1 MLDPKLLRENF
12 TEVSKN
18 LSKRKFTID
27 EKDFLSIDNARK
39 IIIAD
44 TENLKNKKNILS
56 KEIGILKSKD
66 KDTASLTKEVEDI
79 NFALKEK
86 VSLLNESEAAYKDFL
101 LNIPNT
107 LHDSVP
113 SGNSDLDNKIIKYSS
128 NVNLE
133 NSSKINSKD
142 QDLNSS
148 LGNVSDFRRENSSKI
163 NSKDHSEIGK
173 FLKLYDQ
180 DIASKISSSR
190 FSLLFG
196 GFAQLHRALGAF
208 MIDTHIKNHGYK
220 EVNVPL
226 IVNSDSLLGTGQLPK
241 FKDDLFELKN
251 KENFFLI
258 PTAEVP
264 LTNIFGNKVFEE
276 EDLPTNYTSLSYCFR
291 SEAGSYG
298 KDTKGLIRQHQFEKV
313 ELVNAVNPSNSDES
327 LNLLVECAESI
338 LQLLGL
344 PYRKVLLCS
353 GDTGFSS
360 SITYDLEVW
369 MPSQNAYREISS
381 CSNFRDF
388 QARRLNA
395 KFKEKSSKKKKF
407 IHTLNGSGLAV
418 GRTLAAVVENYQ
430 NKDGDIEI
438 PECLRPYMNNMK
450 FIRKDSK

>member
-18 LSKRKFTID
+18 LSKRKYIID
-27 EKDFLSIDNARK
+27 QKDFLSIDNTRK

-44 TENLKNKKNILS
+44 TENLKNKKNVLS
-56 KEIGILKSKD
+56 KEIGALKSKG
-66 KDTASLTKEVEDI
+66 KDTASLTKQVEDI
-79 NFALKEK
+79 NFSLKEK
-86 VSLLNESEAAYKDFL
+86 VLLLNESEAAYKNFL
-101 LNIPNT
+101 LNIPNI
-107 LHDSVP
+107 LHDTVP

-128 NVNLE
+128 DVNLE
-133 NSSKINSKD
+133 NSSKIN
-142 QDLNSS
+142 
-148 LGNVSDFRRENSSKI
+148 I
-163 NSKDHSEIGK
+163 KDHGEIGK
-173 FLKLYDQ
+173 ILKLYDQ
-180 DIASKISSSR
+180 DIASKISGSR

-208 MIDTHIKNHGYK
+208 MMDTHIKDHGYK

-264 LTNIFGNKVFEE
+264 LTNIFSNKVFDE

-327 LNLLVECAESI
+327 LNLLVECAENI

-369 MPSQNAYREISS
+369 MPSQNTYREISS

-395 KFKEKSSKKKKF
+395 KFKEKLSNKKKF

>member
-18 LSKRKFTID
+18 LNKRKYIID
-27 EKDFLSIDNARK
+27 QKYFLSIDNARK

-44 TENLKNKKNILS
+44 TENLKNKKNVLS
-56 KEIGILKSKD
+56 KEIGALKSKG
-66 KDTASLTKEVEDI
+66 KDTALLTKQVEDI
-79 NFALKEK
+79 NFSLKEK
-86 VSLLNESEAAYKDFL
+86 VLLLNESEAAYKNFL
-101 LNIPNT
+101 LNIPNI
-107 LHDSVP
+107 LHDTVP

-128 NVNLE
+128 DVKLE
-133 NSSKINSKD
+133 NSSKIN
-142 QDLNSS
+142 
-148 LGNVSDFRRENSSKI
+148 I
-163 NSKDHSEIGK
+163 KDHGEIGK
-173 FLKLYDQ
+173 ILKLYDQ
-180 DIASKISSSR
+180 DIASKISGSR

-208 MIDTHIKNHGYK
+208 MMDTHIKDHGYK

-264 LTNIFGNKVFEE
+264 LTNIFSNKVFDE

-327 LNLLVECAESI
+327 LNLLVECAENI

>member
-18 LSKRKFTID
+18 LSKRKYIID
-27 EKDFLSIDNARK
+27 QKDFLSIDNTRK

-44 TENLKNKKNILS
+44 TENLKNKKNVLS
-56 KEIGILKSKD
+56 KEIGALKSKG
-66 KDTASLTKEVEDI
+66 KDTASLTKQVEDI
-79 NFALKEK
+79 NFSLKEK
-86 VSLLNESEAAYKDFL
+86 VLLLNESEAAYKNFL
-101 LNIPNT
+101 LNIPNI
-107 LHDSVP
+107 LHDTVP

-128 NVNLE
+128 DVNLE
-133 NSSKINSKD
+133 NSSKIN
-142 QDLNSS
+142 
-148 LGNVSDFRRENSSKI
+148 I
-163 NSKDHSEIGK
+163 KDHGEIGK
-173 FLKLYDQ
+173 ILKLYDQ
-180 DIASKISSSR
+180 DIASKISGSR

-208 MIDTHIKNHGYK
+208 MIDTHIKDHGYK

-264 LTNIFGNKVFEE
+264 LTNIFSNKVFHE

-327 LNLLVECAESI
+327 LNLLVECAENI

-369 MPSQNAYREISS
+369 MPSQNTYREISS

>member
-18 LSKRKFTID
+18 LSKRKYIID
-27 EKDFLSIDNARK
+27 QKDFLSIDNTRK

-44 TENLKNKKNILS
+44 TENLQNKKNVLS
-56 KEIGILKSKD
+56 KEIGALKSKG
-66 KDTASLTKEVEDI
+66 KDTASLTKQVEDI
-79 NFALKEK
+79 NFSLKEK
-86 VSLLNESEAAYKDFL
+86 VLLLNESEAAYKDFL
-101 LNIPNT
+101 LNIPNI
-107 LHDSVP
+107 LHDTVP

-133 NSSKINSKD
+133 NSSKINSK
-142 QDLNSS
+142 
-148 LGNVSDFRRENSSKI
+148 E
-163 NSKDHSEIGK
+163 HSEIGK
-173 FLKLYDQ
+173 VLKLYDQ

-196 GFAQLHRALGAF
+196 DFAQLHRALGAF

-344 PYRKVLLCS
+344 P
-353 GDTGFSS
+353 
-360 SITYDLEVW
+360 
-369 MPSQNAYREISS
+369 
-381 CSNFRDF
+381 
-388 QARRLNA
+388 
-395 KFKEKSSKKKKF
+395 
-407 IHTLNGSGLAV
+407 
-418 GRTLAAVVENYQ
+418 
-430 NKDGDIEI
+430 
-438 PECLRPYMNNMK
+438 
-450 FIRKDSK
+450 

>member
-18 LSKRKFTID
+18 LSKRKFIIN

-133 NSSKINSKD
+133 NSSKINSK
-142 QDLNSS
+142 
-148 LGNVSDFRRENSSKI
+148 E
-163 NSKDHSEIGK
+163 HSEIGK
-173 FLKLYDQ
+173 VLKLYDQ

>member
-18 LSKRKFTID
+18 LSKRKYIID
-27 EKDFLSIDNARK
+27 QKDFLSIDNTRK

-44 TENLKNKKNILS
+44 TENLKNKKNVLS
-56 KEIGILKSKD
+56 KEIGALKSKG
-66 KDTASLTKEVEDI
+66 KDAASLTKQVEDI
-79 NFALKEK
+79 NFSLKEK
-86 VSLLNESEAAYKDFL
+86 VLLLNESEAAYKNFL
-101 LNIPNT
+101 LNIPNI
-107 LHDSVP
+107 LHDTVP

-128 NVNLE
+128 DVNLE
-133 NSSKINSKD
+133 NSSKIN
-142 QDLNSS
+142 
-148 LGNVSDFRRENSSKI
+148 I
-163 NSKDHSEIGK
+163 KDHGEIGK
-173 FLKLYDQ
+173 ILKLYDQ
-180 DIASKISSSR
+180 DIASKISGSR

-208 MIDTHIKNHGYK
+208 MMDTHIKDHGYK

>member
-18 LSKRKFTID
+18 LSKRKYIID
-27 EKDFLSIDNARK
+27 QKDFLFIDNARK

-56 KEIGILKSKD
+56 KEIGVLKSKD
-66 KDTASLTKEVEDI
+66 KDTASLTKQVEDI
-79 NFALKEK
+79 NFSLKEK
-86 VSLLNESEAAYKDFL
+86 VLLLNESEAAYKNFL
-101 LNIPNT
+101 LNIPNI
-107 LHDSVP
+107 LHDTVP

-128 NVNLE
+128 DVNLE
-133 NSSKINSKD
+133 NSSKIN
-142 QDLNSS
+142 
-148 LGNVSDFRRENSSKI
+148 I
-163 NSKDHSEIGK
+163 KDHGEIGK
-173 FLKLYDQ
+173 ILKLYDQ
-180 DIASKISSSR
+180 DIASKISGSR

-208 MIDTHIKNHGYK
+208 MMDTHIKDHGYK

-264 LTNIFGNKVFEE
+264 LTNIFSNKVFGE

-327 LNLLVECAESI
+327 LNLLVECAENI

-369 MPSQNAYREISS
+369 MPSQNTYREISS